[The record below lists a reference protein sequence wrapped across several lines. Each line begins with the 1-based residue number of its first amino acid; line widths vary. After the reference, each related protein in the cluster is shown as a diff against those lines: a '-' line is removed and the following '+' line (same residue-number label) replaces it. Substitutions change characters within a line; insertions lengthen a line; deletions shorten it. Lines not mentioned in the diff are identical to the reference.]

1 MDETEAS
8 VYLAD
13 KIIASYLIV
22 NDLTTINIDL
32 VDIISNVLVNYAE
45 SKEEYDEMITTATKF
60 EY

>member
-13 KIIASYLIV
+13 KIIASYLIAM
-22 NDLTTINIDL
+22 DLTTFNIDL
-32 VDIISNVLVNYAE
+32 VDIISSVLVRYAE
-45 SKEEYDEMITTATKF
+45 RKNEYDEMITTATKF

>member
-32 VDIISNVLVNYAE
+32 VDIISNVLVKYAE